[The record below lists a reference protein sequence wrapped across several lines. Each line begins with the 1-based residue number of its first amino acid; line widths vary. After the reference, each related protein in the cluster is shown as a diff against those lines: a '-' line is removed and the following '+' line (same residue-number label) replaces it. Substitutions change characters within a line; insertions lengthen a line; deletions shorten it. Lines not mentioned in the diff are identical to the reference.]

1 MINFVHLPFRR
12 RTLLQVTTF
21 GRKKIFCSEC
31 NLFGNLAS
39 KRQMKKEE
47 AHIIKEILNG
57 KTEQYEYFLDRY
69 GQQVF
74 VLVDRIVS
82 CQEDAEELT
91 QDVFLKAFQQL
102 SSFKAESSFSTW
114 IYRIATNLA
123 ISAVRKKRNDVLR
136 LDDSVFANLSDTQVD
151 EALEDDSEE
160 QMERLQQA
168 MNQLE
173 ADERAL
179 ITLYYLEEKPL
190 AEVAFILGM
199 TEGNAKVKLHRIR
212 KKLYVLIKNQE

>member
-1 MINFVHLPFRR
+1 
-12 RTLLQVTTF
+12 
-21 GRKKIFCSEC
+21 
-31 NLFGNLAS
+31 
-39 KRQMKKEE
+39 MKKDE

-102 SSFKAESSFSTW
+102 SSFKAESTFSTW
-114 IYRIATNLA
+114 IYRIATNIA

-151 EALEDDSEE
+151 AALEDESEE

-179 ITLYYLEEKPL
+179 ITLYYLKEKPL
-190 AEVAFILGM
+190 AEVAFILGL

>member
-1 MINFVHLPFRR
+1 M
-12 RTLLQVTTF
+12 
-21 GRKKIFCSEC
+21 EC
-31 NLFGNLAS
+31 NLPENFAS
-39 KRQMKKEE
+39 KGQMKKDE

-57 KTEQYEYFLDRY
+57 KTEHYEYFLDRY

-114 IYRIATNLA
+114 IYRIATNVS
-123 ISAVRKKRNDVLR
+123 ISAVRKRKDEAIR

-160 QMERLQQA
+160 QLQRLQRA
-168 MNQLE
+168 MEQLE
-173 ADERAL
+173 ADERVL
-179 ITLYYLEEKPL
+179 ITLYYMEEKPL
-190 AEVAFILGM
+190 TEVAFIMGL
-199 TEGNAKVKLHRIR
+199 TEANAKVKLHRIR
-212 KKLYVLIKNQE
+212 KKLYIFIKNQE

>member
-1 MINFVHLPFRR
+1 
-12 RTLLQVTTF
+12 
-21 GRKKIFCSEC
+21 
-31 NLFGNLAS
+31 
-39 KRQMKKEE
+39 MKKEE

-151 EALEDDSEE
+151 AELEDESEE

>member
-1 MINFVHLPFRR
+1 
-12 RTLLQVTTF
+12 
-21 GRKKIFCSEC
+21 
-31 NLFGNLAS
+31 
-39 KRQMKKEE
+39 MKKEE
-47 AHIIKEILNG
+47 SHIIKEILNG

-190 AEVAFILGM
+190 AEVAFILGI
-199 TEGNAKVKLHRIR
+199 TDGNAKVKLHRIR

>member
-1 MINFVHLPFRR
+1 
-12 RTLLQVTTF
+12 
-21 GRKKIFCSEC
+21 
-31 NLFGNLAS
+31 
-39 KRQMKKEE
+39 MKKEE
-47 AHIIKEILNG
+47 THIIKEILNG

>member
-1 MINFVHLPFRR
+1 
-12 RTLLQVTTF
+12 
-21 GRKKIFCSEC
+21 
-31 NLFGNLAS
+31 
-39 KRQMKKEE
+39 MKKEE

-114 IYRIATNLA
+114 IYRIATNVA

-136 LDDSVFANLSDTQVD
+136 LDDSVFANLSDIQVD

>member
-1 MINFVHLPFRR
+1 
-12 RTLLQVTTF
+12 
-21 GRKKIFCSEC
+21 
-31 NLFGNLAS
+31 
-39 KRQMKKEE
+39 MKKEE
-47 AHIIKEILNG
+47 SHIIKEILNG
-57 KTEQYEYFLDRY
+57 KTELYEYFLGRY

-160 QMERLQQA
+160 QMECLQQA

-190 AEVAFILGM
+190 VEVAFILGM

>member
-1 MINFVHLPFRR
+1 
-12 RTLLQVTTF
+12 
-21 GRKKIFCSEC
+21 
-31 NLFGNLAS
+31 
-39 KRQMKKEE
+39 MKKDE
-47 AHIIKEILNG
+47 AHIIKEILHGN
-57 KTEQYEYFLDRY
+57 TTLYEYFLDRY

-74 VLVDRIVS
+74 VLVDCIVS

-190 AEVAFILGM
+190 AEVAFILGL

>member
-1 MINFVHLPFRR
+1 M
-12 RTLLQVTTF
+12 
-21 GRKKIFCSEC
+21 
-31 NLFGNLAS
+31 
-39 KRQMKKEE
+39 
-47 AHIIKEILNG
+47 
-57 KTEQYEYFLDRY
+57 
-69 GQQVF
+69 F

-114 IYRIATNLA
+114 IYRIATNIA

-151 EALEDDSEE
+151 EALEDESEE

>member
-1 MINFVHLPFRR
+1 
-12 RTLLQVTTF
+12 
-21 GRKKIFCSEC
+21 
-31 NLFGNLAS
+31 
-39 KRQMKKEE
+39 MKKEE
-47 AHIIKEILNG
+47 SYIIKEILNG

-114 IYRIATNLA
+114 IYRIATNVA

-151 EALEDDSEE
+151 EALEDESEE

-212 KKLYVLIKNQE
+212 KKLYIFIKNQG

>member
-1 MINFVHLPFRR
+1 
-12 RTLLQVTTF
+12 
-21 GRKKIFCSEC
+21 
-31 NLFGNLAS
+31 
-39 KRQMKKEE
+39 MKKEE

-114 IYRIATNLA
+114 IYRIATNIA

-151 EALEDDSEE
+151 EALEDESEE

-190 AEVAFILGM
+190 AEVAFILGL

>member
-1 MINFVHLPFRR
+1 
-12 RTLLQVTTF
+12 
-21 GRKKIFCSEC
+21 
-31 NLFGNLAS
+31 
-39 KRQMKKEE
+39 MKKEE
-47 AHIIKEILNG
+47 AHIIQEILNG

-136 LDDSVFANLSDTQVD
+136 LDDSVFANLSDIQVD

-190 AEVAFILGM
+190 VEVAFILGI

>member
-1 MINFVHLPFRR
+1 
-12 RTLLQVTTF
+12 
-21 GRKKIFCSEC
+21 
-31 NLFGNLAS
+31 
-39 KRQMKKEE
+39 MKKEE

-190 AEVAFILGM
+190 AEVAFILGL

>member
-1 MINFVHLPFRR
+1 
-12 RTLLQVTTF
+12 
-21 GRKKIFCSEC
+21 
-31 NLFGNLAS
+31 
-39 KRQMKKEE
+39 MKKEE

-151 EALEDDSEE
+151 EALEYESEE
-160 QMERLQQA
+160 QMERRQQA

-212 KKLYVLIKNQE
+212 KKLYVLIKNQG

>member
-1 MINFVHLPFRR
+1 
-12 RTLLQVTTF
+12 
-21 GRKKIFCSEC
+21 
-31 NLFGNLAS
+31 
-39 KRQMKKEE
+39 MKKEE
-47 AHIIKEILNG
+47 SYIIKEILNG

-69 GQQVF
+69 GQPVF

>member
-1 MINFVHLPFRR
+1 
-12 RTLLQVTTF
+12 
-21 GRKKIFCSEC
+21 
-31 NLFGNLAS
+31 
-39 KRQMKKEE
+39 MKKEE

-102 SSFKAESSFSTW
+102 SSFKAESTFSTW
-114 IYRIATNLA
+114 IYRIATNIA

-151 EALEDDSEE
+151 AALEDESEE

-168 MNQLE
+168 MNQLD

-190 AEVAFILGM
+190 AEVAFSLGM
-199 TEGNAKVKLHRIR
+199 T
-212 KKLYVLIKNQE
+212 

>member
-1 MINFVHLPFRR
+1 
-12 RTLLQVTTF
+12 
-21 GRKKIFCSEC
+21 
-31 NLFGNLAS
+31 
-39 KRQMKKEE
+39 MKKDE

-151 EALEDDSEE
+151 EALEDESEE
-160 QMERLQQA
+160 QVERLQQA

>member
-1 MINFVHLPFRR
+1 
-12 RTLLQVTTF
+12 
-21 GRKKIFCSEC
+21 
-31 NLFGNLAS
+31 
-39 KRQMKKEE
+39 MKKEE

-57 KTEQYEYFLDRY
+57 KTELYEYFLGRY

-190 AEVAFILGM
+190 VEVAFILGM

>member
-1 MINFVHLPFRR
+1 
-12 RTLLQVTTF
+12 
-21 GRKKIFCSEC
+21 
-31 NLFGNLAS
+31 
-39 KRQMKKEE
+39 MKKEE
-47 AHIIKEILNG
+47 SYIIKEILNG

-151 EALEDDSEE
+151 AALEDESEE

-168 MNQLE
+168 MNQLD

-190 AEVAFILGM
+190 AEVAFILGL

-212 KKLYVLIKNQE
+212 KKLYVLIKNQG

>member
-1 MINFVHLPFRR
+1 
-12 RTLLQVTTF
+12 
-21 GRKKIFCSEC
+21 
-31 NLFGNLAS
+31 
-39 KRQMKKEE
+39 MKKEE

-102 SSFKAESSFSTW
+102 SSFKAESTFSTW
-114 IYRIATNLA
+114 IYRIAINIA

-151 EALEDDSEE
+151 AALEDESEE

-179 ITLYYLEEKPL
+179 ITLYYLEERPL
-190 AEVAFILGM
+190 AEVAFILGL

>member
-1 MINFVHLPFRR
+1 
-12 RTLLQVTTF
+12 
-21 GRKKIFCSEC
+21 
-31 NLFGNLAS
+31 
-39 KRQMKKEE
+39 MKKEE

-151 EALEDDSEE
+151 EALEDESEE